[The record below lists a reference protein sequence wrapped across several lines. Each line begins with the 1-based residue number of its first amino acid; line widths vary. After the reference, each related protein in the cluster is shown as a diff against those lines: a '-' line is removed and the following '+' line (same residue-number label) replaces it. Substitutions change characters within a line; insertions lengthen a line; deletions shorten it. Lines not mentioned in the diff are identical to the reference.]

1 MFTKVLIA
9 GAGLAAL
16 AAAAPLNAQYGY
28 FPPQN
33 NYYPPQGNYGAP
45 YGNAYGYYGNN
56 NQAQFNQQAQYAASR
71 CTAAVQN
78 RLSTRSGVGGILGS
92 MVGINSGGRVLSV
105 TQVSPRSHTVRVRGL
120 ASSGRMAY
128 NQYGYGYYGAVGSQ
142 YAAGADLSFKCDVDY
157 RGRIRDIDIN
167 RR

>member
-1 MFTKVLIA
+1 MTMLMKFLTA

-16 AAAAPLNAQYGY
+16 AAAAPLSAQYGY
-28 FPPQN
+28 PA
-33 NYYPPQGNYGAP
+33 YGAP
-45 YGNAYGYYGNN
+45 YGNAYGYNAN
-56 NQAQFNQQAQYAASR
+56 MTQYAASR
-71 CTAAVQN
+71 CTAAVQQ
-78 RLSTRSGVGGILGS
+78 RLSTRAGIGGILGS
-92 MVGINSGGRVLSV
+92 LAGVNTTGRVLSV
-105 TQVSPRSHTVRVRGL
+105 TQVNPRSNTVRVRGL

-128 NQYGYGYYGAVGSQ
+128 NPYGYGYYGAVGSQ

>member
-1 MFTKVLIA
+1 MTMLMKFLTA

-16 AAAAPLNAQYGY
+16 AAAAPLSAQ
-28 FPPQN
+28 
-33 NYYPPQGNYGAP
+33 YYPPYAGAYGAP
-45 YGNAYGYYGNN
+45 YGNAYGYQANN
-56 NQAQFNQQAQYAASR
+56 TAQFAINR

-78 RLSTRSGVGGILGS
+78 RLSTRTGIGGILGS
-92 MVGINSGGRVLSV
+92 MVGVNATGRVLSV
-105 TQVSPRSHTVRVRGL
+105 TRVDPRSNTIRVRGL

-128 NQYGYGYYGAVGSQ
+128 NPYGYGYYGAVGSQ

>member
-1 MFTKVLIA
+1 MMKILTA

-16 AAAAPLNAQYGY
+16 AAAAPASAQYA
-28 FPPQN
+28 
-33 NYYPPQGNYGAP
+33 YPGYGAP
-45 YGNAYGYYGNN
+45 YGNAYGYYANTTQLAV
-56 NQAQFNQQAQYAASR
+56 NQCN
-71 CTAAVQN
+71 AAVQN
-78 RLSTRSGVGGILGS
+78 RLSTRAGIGGILGS
-92 MVGINSGGRVLSV
+92 LVGVNATGRVLSV
-105 TQVSPRSHTVRVRGL
+105 TQVDPRRNTIRVRGL

-128 NQYGYGYYGAVGSQ
+128 NPYGYGYYGAVGSQ